1 MHILPFLFNRYLNK
15 HNIESIVPGARGKSR
30 DTKITKRRSLLS
42 GKKIT
47 DSFEA
52 SIPVRDEPQLG
63 HDLGQVTYFFQS

>member
-52 SIPVRDEPQLG
+52 SIPV
-63 HDLGQVTYFFQS
+63 